1 MVWQA
6 ISLYDNLL
14 ISHNLHA
21 PSMTVTGIDNERI
34 PTDSREFGDQNGLS
48 SRDEVGTEPQLHFE
62 LAKWIPTE
70 AGLCGG
76 SADAAADLVGCNLL
90 WEANL
95 SDDILAALG
104 AKISER
110 RAFLHQRNV
119 GHRHG
124 T

>member
-1 MVWQA
+1 MNGSPP
-6 ISLYDNLL
+6 ILENLVIKMARL
-14 ISHNLHA
+14 LG
-21 PSMTVTGIDNERI
+21 MRW
-34 PTDSREFGDQNGLS
+34 GLS
-48 SRDEVGTEPQLHFE
+48 PSLTSSLPSQS
-62 LAKWIPTE
+62 PTE

-76 SADAAADLVGCNLL
+76 SAVAAADLVGCNLS

-95 SDDILAALG
+95 SDDILAVLG

-119 GHRHG
+119 GTRYE